1 MADTSPSIQSK
12 TDPVGSGTDPASHA
26 RRLHDQDRAA
36 RVLGIELTE
45 AGLGSATARMT
56 VRDDMLN
63 GAGKCHGGVIFA
75 LADTAFQ
82 CACNSHGRLTVS
94 SGSSIQFIRPASAGD
109 ELIAECVERYRNR
122 SGGGYDVTV
131 TRADMDGDPGVPQLV
146 ALFRGQAH
154 ELRPTTR

>member
-1 MADTSPSIQSK
+1 MA
-12 TDPVGSGTDPASHA
+12 GG
-26 RRLHDQDRAA
+26 
-36 RVLGIELTE
+36 LGIKLTE
-45 AGLGSATARMT
+45 AGLGTATARMT

-63 GAGKCHGGVIFA
+63 GAGRCHGGAIFT

-94 SGSSIQFIRPASAGD
+94 AGASIQFVRPASAGD
-109 ELIAECVERYRNR
+109 ELTAVCVERYRNR

-131 TRADMDGDPGVPQLV
+131 TRSSDDADTGGPQLV

-154 ELRPTTR
+154 QLGASGWAGGHGPRGPELDEAAR